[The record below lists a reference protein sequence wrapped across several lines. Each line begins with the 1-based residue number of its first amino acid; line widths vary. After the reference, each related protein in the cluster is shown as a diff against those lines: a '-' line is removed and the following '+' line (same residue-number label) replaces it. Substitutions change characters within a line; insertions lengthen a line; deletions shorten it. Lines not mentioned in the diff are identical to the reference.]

1 MARLSRCRLP
11 ALLDFRPADS
21 RDMSLLGREG
31 RRKKKKKKK
40 TDQNVMTGRSFA
52 HCSQTS
58 TQMWHLI
65 KGLNLTWVC
74 ELKYEMEI
82 GSIMSI
88 LNKTDFFFVM
98 SNQSHCE
105 FHSDWKGKNLSDTSV
120 EVILA
125 NLYIKARSDMA
136 YYNKCNQLRAK

>member
-21 RDMSLLGREG
+21 RGMSLLGREG
-31 RRKKKKKKK
+31 RRKKKKKR
-40 TDQNVMTGRSFA
+40 QIR
-52 HCSQTS
+52 TS
-58 TQMWHLI
+58 RQPDHSHTVLKHLLKCGI
-65 KGLNLTWVC
+65 SLLNLTWVC
-74 ELKYEMEI
+74 ELEYEMEI

-88 LNKTDFFFVM
+88 LNKIDFFFVM

-125 NLYIKARSDMA
+125 NLYMI
-136 YYNKCNQLRAK
+136 CRATINVTN